1 VVFSA
6 ESYHAL
12 IRGERRGV
20 AVTLA
25 RAGLRLVSLPYGLGV
40 RVRNT
45 LFDIGWKKSHRAT
58 VPVVSVGNLTL
69 GGTGKTP
76 CVEYLAALCRDRL
89 NRRPAILSRG
99 YGSEAGRNDE
109 AMVLEENLPDV
120 PHLQGRDRV
129 DLART
134 AVEELDAEMLI
145 LDDGFQHRRLKRD
158 LDIVLLDATRPIRDE
173 SMFPRGLL
181 REPRSS
187 LKRAD
192 FAILTRCDQSRNVDS
207 QRDWLRRCHDKLPLA
222 TSVHRPLEW
231 QVRGEPQPLES
242 FRSKPVAAFC
252 GLGNPS
258 AFRRTLESLGCQP
271 HEFRTFP
278 DHHNYTRDDVE
289 GLRRWADALPHD
301 AAVLTTQKDWVKIR
315 LGDLAGRPLA
325 ALRIGLTLTSG
336 EEALLETL
344 TVRIGAL
351 APTLDD

>member
-12 IRGERRGV
+12 IRGERRG
-20 AVTLA
+20 AAAALA
-25 RAGLRLVSLPYGLGV
+25 CASLRLLSVPYGLSMC
-40 RVRNT
+40 VRNT
-45 LFDIGWKKSHRAT
+45 LFDIGWKKLHRAA

-120 PHLQGRDRV
+120 PHLQGRNRV
-129 DLART
+129 TLA
-134 AVEELDAEMLI
+134 AIAAEELEANVLI

-158 LDIVLLDATRPIRDE
+158 LDIVLLDATLPVREE

-181 REPRSS
+181 RESRSG

-192 FAILTRCDQSRNVDS
+192 FAILTRCDQSRDIDS
-207 QRDWLRRCHDKLPLA
+207 QRDWLRRCYEKLPLA

-231 QVRGEPQPLES
+231 QIQCEPQPLGS
-242 FRSKPVAAFC
+242 YQSKPVAAFC

-258 AFRRTLESLGCQP
+258 AFRRTLESLGYQP
-271 HEFRTFP
+271 REFRTFP
-278 DHHNYTRDDVE
+278 DHHNYARSDVE
-289 GLRRWADALPHD
+289 GLRRWANTLPHD
-301 AAVLTTQKDWVKIR
+301 AVVLTTQKDWVKIR
-315 LGDLAGRPLA
+315 LADLAGRPLA

-336 EEALLETL
+336 EEPLLEML
-344 TVRIGAL
+344 TEKIGAL
-351 APTLDD
+351 APTPDD